1 MYVTYLFSSIKC
13 GPYNFF
19 SGEVK
24 ILRVGTFF
32 WAFQGGWSC
41 LSGYLGVEPPITG
54 IDHTGSIS
62 FHKEAGF
69 WRHINKIY

>member
-1 MYVTYLFSSIKC
+1 MYVTFLFSSIKC

-24 ILRVGTFF
+24 NFGGLGPFF
-32 WAFQGGWSC
+32 
-41 LSGYLGVEPPITG
+41 LSFPGGVEVASLVIWGSNPPITG

-69 WRHINKIY
+69 